1 MLLFR
6 MWHQNSRVIVYKKK
20 GRRGCL
26 CVCELTRGFCYNET
40 KCQVRFPFICGVTP
54 HDVHVMV
61 CVRSFTFRRWFAV
74 MCGMSTV
81 DPTYRRSP
89 PTLFTEWPT
98 PCWWEGLI
106 STFTTDN
113 PSLRRL
119 IYGCSAS
126 SSRMYYGLLESPQ
139 EIRIRRRIHTLVQSP
154 PRVLGTVARYTIFKD
169 RPSREPTIGNVWT
182 QH

>member
-1 MLLFR
+1 M
-6 MWHQNSRVIVYKKK
+6 
-20 GRRGCL
+20 
-26 CVCELTRGFCYNET
+26 
-40 KCQVRFPFICGVTP
+40 RFPFICGVTP

-154 PRVLGTVARYTIFKD
+154 PRVLGTSWVRSHDTLFSKIVRVGNQQSGMCEPSIRFSIIVARAS
-169 RPSREPTIGNVWT
+169 PV
-182 QH
+182 Q